1 MKPHSKLIVLLL
13 LISAAGNLFAAEW
26 AKEGPAGSLNGSLWT
41 PGRDA
46 NGIVTA
52 ASVALLPVDTWIEV
66 ANTKASEQIEPLLIS
81 GGYKPVGSTASM
93 FIYSG
98 MAFDPVK
105 GKSYLSGGGHSGGG
119 DNGIYSVDF
128 YKMGWEVC
136 AWPSKPGVD
145 ITLEE
150 ARMYINGSL
159 GGNSYAPNVDTA
171 NPSAAGSFYVY
182 PYAKSSTGFA
192 VKLWNSETVWSW
204 CEAVGPEGVRRGGQV
219 LFPGGLIHGTQA
231 AADYFNANNKLG
243 RESLRSKNPNY
254 DVLPDGRPTSRHQ
267 YNGFIYNPARQEVQ
281 SVVRSFTRAKLDGSG
296 WVSLDSGGY
305 ASYPDGKVHMELT
318 WTAVDDSS
326 GEIWTGGC
334 GSDCW
339 VSNYMYYRGALVYN
353 PANNTFKDSPRMN
366 RYEWGAANCGVTWA
380 GLSVLSRGRWLIGA
394 SNKATDF
401 WGLYNMSTQEKRSL
415 RVTGSPFVS
424 TQSEGNA
431 FVYLSDRDQVW
442 AFDPTKK
449 LECTVVDLAA
459 MTPNSLYPGESFD
472 VPAYKKSIANSNLIS
487 ISNTLVYNRLR
498 YWDKEKMLVFVNDHN
513 KNIWVCKVGTANT
526 SITDKK
532 GIISSGAL
540 SLTAK
545 PNPFNPATTIS
556 FSIENA
562 GIAGLRIYTLDG
574 KLAKHFNISAGQKKV
589 MWDGCDETGNRLSSG
604 TYIMQLTAGDKKIS
618 KALVFSR

>member
-1 MKPHSKLIVLLL
+1 MKPHSKLIASFLL
-13 LISAAGNLFAAEW
+13 LIAAGTLFATEW
-26 AKEGPAGSLNGSLWT
+26 AKEGPAGSLVGSVWT

-136 AWPSKPGVD
+136 AWPSKPGKD
-145 ITLEE
+145 ITVEE

-159 GGNSYAPNVDTA
+159 GGNSYSAQVS
-171 NPSAAGSFYVY
+171 NPASSAGSFYVY

-192 VKLWNSETVWSW
+192 VKNWNSETVWAW
-204 CEAVGPEGVRRGGQV
+204 CEAVGPEGIRRGGEV
-219 LFPGGLIHGTQA
+219 VFPGNLIHGTQE
-231 AADYFNANNKLG
+231 AADYYNANYKLG

-267 YNGFIYNPARQEVQ
+267 YNGLIYNSARQEIQ
-281 SVVRSFTRAKLDGSG
+281 SVVRSFTRAKIDGSG
-296 WVSLDSGGY
+296 WVSYDSGGY

-339 VSNYMYYRGALVYN
+339 VSGYMYYRGALVYN
-353 PANNTFKDSPRMN
+353 PGTNTFKDSPRMN
-366 RYEWGAANCGVTWA
+366 RFEWGGAGCQVTWA
-380 GLSVLSRGRWLIGA
+380 YLSVLPRGRWLIGA

-415 RVTGSPFVS
+415 RSTGSPFNT

-431 FVYLSDRDQVW
+431 FIYLPDRDQVW
-442 AFDPTKK
+442 AFAPKDSLK
-449 LECTVVDLAA
+449 CTVVDLSA
-459 MTPNSLYPGESFD
+459 MTQNSLYPGESFD
-472 VPAYKKSIANSNLIS
+472 VPAYPKKLTNSGIIPL
-487 ISNTLVYNRLR
+487 SNTLIYNRLR
-498 YWDKEKMLVFVNDHN
+498 YWEKEKMIVLVNDHN
-513 KNIWVCKVGTANT
+513 KNIWVCKVSEPST
-526 SITDKK
+526 SISNRNS
-532 GIISSGAL
+532 ISSDDQFSL
-540 SLTAK
+540 SVT
-545 PNPFNPATTIS
+545 PNPFNPTTTILFTINDYS
-556 FSIENA
+556 NASLKIFS
-562 GIAGLRIYTLDG
+562 TDG
-574 KLAKHFNISAGQKKV
+574 KLAKQFDITSGQRKV
-589 MWDGCDETGNRLSSG
+589 IWDGSDNAGKKLSSG
-604 TYIMQLTAGDKKIS
+604 TYIMQLQSGNKRIS
-618 KALVFSR
+618 RALALSR